1 MFLQRTLSYMK
12 DRRTKTTKGSKEQ
25 RRAFKIDHMLD
36 NRKTQMEEI
45 LQKDDTDDDSYG
57 YVIHREQLSFPKNVF
72 IE

>member
-1 MFLQRTLSYMK
+1 MK

-57 YVIHREQLSFPKNVF
+57 YVIHWEQLSFSKNVF
-72 IE
+72 LLSR